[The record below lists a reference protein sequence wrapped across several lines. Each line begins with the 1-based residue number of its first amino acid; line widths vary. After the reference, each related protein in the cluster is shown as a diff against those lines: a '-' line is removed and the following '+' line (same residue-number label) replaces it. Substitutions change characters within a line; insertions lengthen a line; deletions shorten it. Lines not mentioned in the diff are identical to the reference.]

1 MRNQLFVIKDQRT
14 YLEKLFNIEEKEEF
28 EEKEV
33 KEEKEDIK
41 VKKESNEKNST
52 NLSSSSKKKNDNE
65 PKIQENRIEM
75 DDEKNTDD

>member
-14 YLEKLFNIEEKEEF
+14 YLEKLFNIEE
-28 EEKEV
+28 EKG
-33 KEEKEDIK
+33 KKEDKK
-41 VKKESNEKNST
+41 VKKESNEKNSI

>member
-14 YLEKLFNIEEKEEF
+14 YLEKLFNIEEKEEKK
-28 EEKEV
+28 EK
-33 KEEKEDIK
+33 KG
-41 VKKESNEKNST
+41 KKESNEKNST
-52 NLSSSSKKKNDNE
+52 NLSSTSKKKNGNE

>member
-14 YLEKLFNIEEKEEF
+14 YLEKLFNIEEKEEKK
-28 EEKEV
+28 EK
-33 KEEKEDIK
+33 KE
-41 VKKESNEKNST
+41 KKESNEKNST
-52 NLSSSSKKKNDNE
+52 NLSSTSKKKNGNE

>member
-14 YLEKLFNIEEKEEF
+14 YLEKLFNIEE
-28 EEKEV
+28 EKG
-33 KEEKEDIK
+33 KKEDKK

-65 PKIQENRIEM
+65 PKIQENRNEM

>member
-14 YLEKLFNIEEKEEF
+14 YLEKLFNIEE
-28 EEKEV
+28 EKGK
-33 KEEKEDIK
+33 KEEKEDKK

>member
-14 YLEKLFNIEEKEEF
+14 YLEKLFNT
-28 EEKEV
+28 
-33 KEEKEDIK
+33 EEKEDK
-41 VKKESNEKNST
+41 EDKEDKKDKKESNEKNST
-52 NLSSSSKKKNDNE
+52 NLSSSSKKKNGNE

>member
-14 YLEKLFNIEEKEEF
+14 YLEKLFNIEE
-28 EEKEV
+28 EKGK
-33 KEEKEDIK
+33 KEEKEDKK

-52 NLSSSSKKKNDNE
+52 NLSSSSKKKNGNE